1 MAVFGEHAEE
11 FLKFCDAGEKDG
23 VLTCEEFCA
32 GIIED
37 TKEMSDDE
45 FKANWLDRMSKCI
58 EDAKP
63 AAPEKPDMK
72 LAMEKGIAVGL
83 EPQADRHR
91 HLRRQHHSPAL
102 RRKDS
107 SVRIPAKSAGQARS

>member
-1 MAVFGEHAEE
+1 MGPTERMDKTAELTTRFGLIDTNSNGKLEKSELVAVFGEHAEE

-37 TKEMSDDE
+37 TKDMSDAD
-45 FKANWLDRMSKCI
+45 FQANWLDRMSKCI

-72 LAMEKGIAVGL
+72 LAMEKVVDAFNNKYN
-83 EPQADRHR
+83 A
-91 HLRRQHHSPAL
+91 
-102 RRKDS
+102 
-107 SVRIPAKSAGQARS
+107 